1 MTRIEISQSAEALS
15 RAAAERFVRS
25 TTAAVRARGRCSV
38 ALSGGSTPRSVYRV
52 LAYEPY
58 RSQVRWDQIE
68 FFWGDERHVPED
80 HAESNYRMAAETLLS
95 RVPVHP
101 EHIYRVH
108 AEIADAARAAQEYED
123 EIRVSF
129 GGGDTTP
136 RFDLVLLGLG
146 TDGHTASLFPG
157 TPALAERRRL
167 CVENWV
173 SALNTHRITMTLP
186 VFNAAR
192 EVVFIVSGVEKAPI
206 VREVLPD
213 RATPGAEVT
222 HASPLPAQLI
232 QPEDGDVWWMLDR
245 AAAGGRA

>member
-1 MTRIEISQSAEALS
+1 MTRVEISESAEALS
-15 RAAAERFVRS
+15 RAAAGQFLRV

-38 ALSGGSTPRSVYRV
+38 ALSGGSTPKSVYRV

-68 FFWGDERHVPED
+68 FFWGDERHVPPD
-80 HAESNYRMAAETLLS
+80 HADSNYRMVDETLLS

-101 EHIYRVH
+101 QSMHRVH
-108 AEIADAARAAQEYED
+108 TESADAARAAQEYED
-123 EIRVSF
+123 EMRASF

-136 RFDLVLLGLG
+136 RFDLVLLGVG

-157 TPALAERRRL
+157 TPALAEQRRW
-167 CVENWV
+167 CVAHWV

-192 EVVFIVSGVEKAPI
+192 EVLFIASGAEKAAI
-206 VREVLPD
+206 VRQVLRD
-213 RATPGAEVT
+213 RDI
-222 HASPLPAQLI
+222 SPPFPAQMI
-232 QPEDGDVWWMLDR
+232 EPVDGNVAWMLDR
-245 AAAGGRA
+245 AAARDLGEAS